1 MPFCVYHK
9 YNIHNGKQIQLCNS
23 LTILFF
29 LTEVL
34 KILEGLT
41 GQAYFYIYEIYSLQK
56 ENITWLH
63 YSHQE
68 FVVVFNI
75 KNTTI
80 SYTFTFNK

>member
-1 MPFCVYHK
+1 MPFYVCHRYS
-9 YNIHNGKQIQLCNS
+9 IHNGKQIQLCNS
-23 LTILFF
+23 LTILLF

-56 ENITWLH
+56 ENITWPH

-68 FVVVFNI
+68 SVVVNI
-75 KNTTI
+75 KNTI